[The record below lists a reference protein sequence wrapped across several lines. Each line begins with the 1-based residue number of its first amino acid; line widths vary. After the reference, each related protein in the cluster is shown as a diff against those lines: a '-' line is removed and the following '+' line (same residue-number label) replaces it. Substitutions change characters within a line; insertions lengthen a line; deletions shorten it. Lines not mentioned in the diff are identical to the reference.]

1 MYGDFYTNDYET
13 IFPAQLHVSALV
25 RADLYQ

>member
-1 MYGDFYTNDYET
+1 MYGDFYTKDYET
-13 IFPAQLHVSALV
+13 IFLAQLHVSALV